1 MREATIAWRVLEA
14 LDRLGLPYERIPID
28 PEHADTATFCEQYG
42 YPPDRS
48 ANTIIVTSRKNPK
61 RYAACVGRAST
72 RLDFNHTV
80 RRLMGVS
87 RLSFATEE
95 EAREL
100 TGMAI
105 GGVTVIG
112 LPKDLPI
119 YVDEGLIEFDYVILG
134 AATVRRRS
142 RSLRRCFFACRTC
155 KSSRVSPCRGLSDP
169 VDASIG

>member
-1 MREATIAWRVLEA
+1 MAI
-14 LDRLGLPYERIPID
+14 
-28 PEHADTATFCEQYG
+28 CE
-42 YPPDRS
+42 
-48 ANTIIVTSRKNPK
+48 
-61 RYAACVGRAST
+61 
-72 RLDFNHTV
+72 
-80 RRLMGVS
+80 
-87 RLSFATEE
+87 EE

-142 RSLRRCFFACRTC
+142 RSLRRCFLLAERANPRG
-155 KSSRVSPCRGLSDP
+155 SRHAAVSVIRSMPISADEHTGSLS
-169 VDASIG
+169 V

>member
-14 LDRLGLPYERIPID
+14 LDRLVLPYERIPID

>member
-134 AATVRRRS
+134 GGDRS
-142 RSLRRCFFACRTC
+142 AKIKISPEVLFCLPNVQILAGLAMPRSQ
-155 KSSRVSPCRGLSDP
+155 
-169 VDASIG
+169 